1 MRILLDKQS
10 GLVVIYTSCPA
21 CGSASEGPE
30 GLEGGASGAGS
41 TDLEND
47 TERSKTE
54 ARKAPERERES
65 GQAKEQEA
73 QKYKEERKKTVDSEN
88 ELKRS

>member
-1 MRILLDKQS
+1 MQAVPL
-10 GLVVIYTSCPA
+10 A
-21 CGSASEGPE
+21 
-30 GLEGGASGAGS
+30 GAPLRVPGAGS

-54 ARKAPERERES
+54 ARRATERERES
-65 GQAKEQEA
+65 GRAKEQEA